1 MWTPE
6 SCADLATPIQ
16 VFHHILPEPVFL
28 LDEPIDQLLHQ
39 IVKGVISN
47 NDDLAVVDEP
57 DRAVALATIK
67 ESDTCVVITQLE
79 GSPPGAISS
88 LLGTQ
93 RVRVLALSSD
103 GRDGVA
109 YELQP
114 QERLLGELS
123 PRLLLAAIRE
133 PLS

>member
-1 MWTPE
+1 MPDHSEDHDNVLTGLE
-6 SCADLATPIQ
+6 QTR
-16 VFHHILPEPVFL
+16 VILMGMPL
-28 LDEPIDQLLHQ
+28 LLHQ